1 VTVAAEITLMLAKA
15 RKYLASAETL
25 RREQDF
31 DSAMSRLYYAM
42 FYAAEALLLPRA
54 TPFPAI
60 GR

>member
-31 DSAMSRLYYAM
+31 DSAMSRL
-42 FYAAEALLLPRA
+42 
-54 TPFPAI
+54 
-60 GR
+60 